1 LLLPKSKIIDQQS
14 PIALLAVMAP
24 AVALFV
30 PLFLTGGIGPFD
42 FWWWMTVNLV
52 ALLTLVQFV
61 DASWRHALVSDFQ
74 DHPARKAAAGI
85 LSALVLYGIFWLGN
99 KLSCFLFPGA
109 ARDIAAVYGYKGQAS
124 GLRIALLML
133 LIIGPGEELFWRG
146 FLQRRLANRLDGRR
160 GWLWATGVYTAIH
173 LVSGNPMLVV
183 AAGVCGLFWGWLYWK
198 RGSLLLNIVSHT
210 IWDIGVFLL
219 FPFH

>member
-1 LLLPKSKIIDQQS
+1 LPLPKSKIIDQKS
-14 PIALLAVMAP
+14 SIALFAVMAP

-52 ALLTLVQFV
+52 VLLTLVQFV
-61 DASWRHALVSDFQ
+61 DASWRHALVADFR
-74 DHPARKAAAGI
+74 DYPARKVAVGV
-85 LSALVLYGIFWLGN
+85 LSALVLYGVFWLGN

-109 ARDIAAVYGYKGQAS
+109 AQNIAAVYGYKGQAS

-146 FLQRRLANRLDGRR
+146 FLQRHLANRLDGRR
-160 GWLWATGVYTAIH
+160 GWLWATAIYTAIH
-173 LVSGNPMLVV
+173 VVSGNPMLVV

>member
-1 LLLPKSKIIDQQS
+1 LLLRKSKIIDQKS
-14 PIALLAVMAP
+14 SIALLGVMLLAI
-24 AVALFV
+24 ALFV

-42 FWWWMTVNLV
+42 FWWWMASNLLV
-52 ALLTLVQFV
+52 LLTLVQFV
-61 DASWRHALVSDFQ
+61 DASWRQALVTDFR

-85 LSALVLYGIFWLGN
+85 LSALVLYAVFWLGN

-109 ARDIAAVYGYKGQAS
+109 AHNIAAVYGYKGQAS
-124 GLRIALLML
+124 ALRIALLML
-133 LIIGPGEELFWRG
+133 LVIGPGEELFWRG
-146 FLQRRLANRLDGRR
+146 FLQRYLTRRLDGRR
-160 GWLWATGVYTAIH
+160 GWLLATGVYTAIH
-173 LVSGNPMLVV
+173 LVSGNPMLVL

-198 RGSLLLNIVSHT
+198 HRSLLLNIVSHT